1 MESLNRTNGSASQH
15 SLWNL
20 IMEHVPPSE
29 LAEVRSIIGEALI
42 DFYSDLCTE
51 VETWEQILSESL
63 STRQGS
69 RPKTAPSPLA
79 DPPAIK
85 ALLKAEIQLLLLSV
99 RERASREGRDGDTA
113 LSRYSPSVV
122 SYALGNGSTSPR
134 SSVENRDPP
143 NRPQSRQSP
152 NGSRSSSRLSSAS
165 SLEDEIE
172 SVKAKLNVSHVDE
185 VVSHLQSVLT
195 DDCEALKMEVH
206 SLQECVEQAH
216 HSQAAVELVEP
227 TVTELK
233 EQRKVIQMD
242 LRRQTQM
249 SGGASP
255 DKAASQ
261 GPSRQRTE
269 RHASDLGMCRNPA
282 PPSASKKP
290 LPRPPSSPSLLVSA
304 PGVQLSAAHPGRTPG
319 SPPVLD
325 HSAPRLPGP
334 LSVDAPER
342 WREGGR
348 SPDAPLLPRLRRG
361 GSRLG
366 EPSLPPL
373 VPSPTSR
380 PSELQVGQCAI
391 AGEGQ
396 HDGLSVDADPARDR
410 LQQQRSLQS
419 GKCVQPRRAED
430 STRPL
435 PRASGVTE
443 CGPASEPSLDAMV
456 PCPPASQK
464 PANRGQSVARRLG
477 LPQGDRL
484 VSPS

>member
-1 MESLNRTNGSASQH
+1 MESQNRTSGTASQN

-51 VETWEQILSESL
+51 VETWEQIWRESL

-69 RPKTAPSPLA
+69 RPKTMRSPLA

-99 RERASREGRDGDTA
+99 RERASRGGRDADTA
-113 LSRYSPSVV
+113 LSSYSPSVV
-122 SYALGNGSTSPR
+122 SYALGSGSKSPR
-134 SSVENRDPP
+134 SSVENRTHLG
-143 NRPQSRQSP
+143 RPQSKQSQ
-152 NGSRSSSRLSSAS
+152 NGSRSSSRALLRLQPGGGDRVCKDQAERRP
-165 SLEDEIE
+165 LWTR
-172 SVKAKLNVSHVDE
+172 
-185 VVSHLQSVLT
+185 VVSHLQSVLME
-195 DDCEALKMEVH
+195 DCEALKMEVQ

-216 HSQAAVELVEP
+216 HSQDGGEPPEP
-227 TVTELK
+227 TVTELR

-242 LRRQTQM
+242 LQRQPQM
-249 SGGASP
+249 SGAASP

-261 GPSRQRTE
+261 GLSRQRTE
-269 RHASDLGMCRNPA
+269 RHVNDLGMYRNPA

-290 LPRPPSSPSLLVSA
+290 LPRPPSSPSLPAST
-304 PGVQLSAAHPGRTPG
+304 PGAQLSAAHPGRTPG
-319 SPPVLD
+319 SPPTLD
-325 HSAPRLPGP
+325 HLASRLPGS
-334 LSVDAPER
+334 LSPEAPE
-342 WREGGR
+342 WGREGGCSR
-348 SPDAPLLPRLRRG
+348 DTSFPRLRRG

-373 VPSPTSR
+373 LNSSS
-380 PSELQVGQCAI
+380 PSELRIGQCAI
-391 AGEGQ
+391 VGEGQ
-396 HDGLSVDADPARDR
+396 QGGLSLDANPVCDR
-410 LQQQRSLQS
+410 LKQWSLQS
-419 GKCVQPRRAED
+419 GKGVRSSCTDA
-430 STRPL
+430 STHPL
-435 PRASGVTE
+435 PRASGVME
-443 CGPASEPSLDAMV
+443 CRLASELSLDAMV
-456 PCPPASQK
+456 PCPPVSQK

>member
-1 MESLNRTNGSASQH
+1 MESQNRTSGTASQN

-51 VETWEQILSESL
+51 VETWEQIWRESL

-69 RPKTAPSPLA
+69 RPKTMRSPLA

-99 RERASREGRDGDTA
+99 RERASRGGRDADTA
-113 LSRYSPSVV
+113 LSSYSPSVV
-122 SYALGNGSTSPR
+122 SYALGSGSKSPR
-134 SSVENRDPP
+134 SSVENRDTPS
-143 NRPQSRQSP
+143 RPQSKQSQ

-165 SLEDEIE
+165 SLEEEIE
-172 SVKAKLNVSHVDE
+172 SVKTKLNVAHVDK
-185 VVSHLQSVLT
+185 VVSHLQSVLME
-195 DDCEALKMEVH
+195 DCEALKMEVQ

-216 HSQAAVELVEP
+216 HSQDGGEPLEP
-227 TVTELK
+227 TVTELR

-242 LRRQTQM
+242 LQRQPQM
-249 SGGASP
+249 SGAASP

-261 GPSRQRTE
+261 GLSRQRTE
-269 RHASDLGMCRNPA
+269 RHVNDLGMYRNPA

-290 LPRPPSSPSLLVSA
+290 LPRPPSSPSLPAST
-304 PGVQLSAAHPGRTPG
+304 PGAQLSAAHPGRTPG
-319 SPPVLD
+319 SPPTLD
-325 HSAPRLPGP
+325 HLASRLPGS
-334 LSVDAPER
+334 LSPEAPE
-342 WREGGR
+342 WGREGGCSR
-348 SPDAPLLPRLRRG
+348 DTSFPRLRRG

-373 VPSPTSR
+373 LNSSS
-380 PSELQVGQCAI
+380 PSELRIGQCAI
-391 AGEGQ
+391 VGEGQ
-396 HDGLSVDADPARDR
+396 QGGLSLDANPVCDR
-410 LQQQRSLQS
+410 LKQWSLQS
-419 GKCVQPRRAED
+419 GKGVRSSCTDA
-430 STRPL
+430 STHPL
-435 PRASGVTE
+435 PRASGVME
-443 CGPASEPSLDAMV
+443 CRLASELSLDAMV
-456 PCPPASQK
+456 PCPPVSQK